1 MGRKKISETETPQ
14 KRWDKKN
21 TAVISIRMMNESD
34 ADVLEW
40 WNKQPKKA
48 EAFRRMVRQQIETE
62 TAAKLSQ
69 EN

>member
-14 KRWDKKN
+14 QRWDRKN
-21 TAVISIRMMNESD
+21 TAYVSIKLMCKSD
-34 ADVLEW
+34 ADILEW

-62 TAAKLSQ
+62 KAAKLSQ